1 MCEPRSIRAIKI
13 LLWGE
18 KLNVRE
24 WLLES
29 EKSELSFEETFM
41 KLSGGGRVVVMVILN
56 EGQLEGEFLQ
66 DRPVVIYVK

>member
-1 MCEPRSIRAIKI
+1 M
-13 LLWGE
+13 
-18 KLNVRE
+18 RE